1 MAICPKCEKQE
12 LQPGENLCP
21 HCKNKKT
28 NFFVKAGEVVLTVA
42 VAAISFVVFKKPPS
56 EK

>member
-28 NFFVKAGEVVLTVA
+28 NFLVKAGQAVLVVA
-42 VAAISFVVFKKPPS
+42 VAVIAMVFKNPPS
-56 EK
+56 KS